1 MSETNKKEIKYK
13 ILVLGDQAV
22 GKTCFLLKYTNDSF
36 NEMNLS
42 TVGVE
47 VYPKEVTLENG
58 KKVLAQIWDTAG
70 QERFRSICKNYY
82 KGAQGIILMFEV
94 INKESFKNVK
104 SWLDLLKNEV
114 SEKVSII
121 LVGNKIDLENKRE
134 VSKEEG
140 EEMAKKYGLSY
151 FETSAKTGDN
161 IQNCCYFLIK
171 KVDEVYSKENE
182 SKNNN
187 NAKIDGKKLVVRNK
201 RKSNCC

>member
-1 MSETNKKEIKYK
+1 MSEINKKEIKYK

-187 NAKIDGKKLVVRNK
+187 NAKIDVKKLVVRNK
-201 RKSNCC
+201 RKSSCC

>member
-1 MSETNKKEIKYK
+1 MSEINKKEIKYK

-201 RKSNCC
+201 RKSSCC

>member
-1 MSETNKKEIKYK
+1 MSEINKKEIKYK

-36 NEMNLS
+36 NEVNLS

-187 NAKIDGKKLVVRNK
+187 NAKIDGNKLVVRNK
-201 RKSNCC
+201 RKSSCC

>member
-1 MSETNKKEIKYK
+1 MSEINKKEIKYK

-151 FETSAKTGDN
+151 FETSAKTGEN

-201 RKSNCC
+201 RKSSCC

>member
-1 MSETNKKEIKYK
+1 MSEINKKEIKYK

-36 NEMNLS
+36 NEVNLS

-201 RKSNCC
+201 RKSSCC

>member
-201 RKSNCC
+201 RKSSCC